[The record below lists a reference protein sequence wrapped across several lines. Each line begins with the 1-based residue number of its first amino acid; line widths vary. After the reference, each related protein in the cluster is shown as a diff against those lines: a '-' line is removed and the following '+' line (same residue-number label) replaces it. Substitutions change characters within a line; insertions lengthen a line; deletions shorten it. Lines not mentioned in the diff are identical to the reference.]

1 MGTSARRAFTLI
13 ELPVVIPS
21 WDRGRPAR
29 SEVGCGRDARGP
41 RMGFTLIELLVVL
54 AIIATLIGLLLPA
67 VQKVRAAAA
76 RVKCANSLK
85 QLALA
90 SHNYE
95 SARGYF
101 PPAWQHPTP
110 ALLQFGVI
118 QDPPLPGPARFTN
131 LFVELLPYFEQDN
144 LQRAWNYDLIDANR
158 GPDGSVSSQVI
169 NVLLC
174 PASPL
179 SAEPQA
185 TVSGNVYGLNSYAGV
200 AGVYSFRAYSLSAVT
215 MDKTGIF
222 YINSRVRVVE
232 VDDGTSNTFL
242 WGERY
247 HRDRN
252 FDRMYRNFPIAG
264 WSGWAWCDQAN
275 AVGDHLV
282 GAARPVN
289 WLIPDDATGPN
300 SSANRWVQ
308 ERLGTMGS
316 GHPGGA
322 NVATAD
328 GGVRFLRDATAL
340 EVLRAHCTR
349 AGRETLLLD

>member
-1 MGTSARRAFTLI
+1 PPGRPGRRPVRPRAAHRPRMDTSARRAFTL
-13 ELPVVIPS
+13 V
-21 WDRGRPAR
+21 
-29 SEVGCGRDARGP
+29 
-41 RMGFTLIELLVVL
+41 ELLVVI
-54 AIIATLIGLLLPA
+54 AIIAVLIGLLLPA

-76 RVKCANSLK
+76 RTQCTNSLK

-90 SHNYE
+90 THHHE

-101 PPAWQHPTP
+101 PPAWRHPTP
-110 ALLQFGVI
+110 ALLEFGVV

-144 LQRAWNYDLIDANR
+144 LQKAWSYDLIDANR

-169 NVLLC
+169 KILLC
-174 PASPL
+174 PVSPL
-179 SAEPQA
+179 AEDPKA
-185 TVSGNVYGLNSYAGV
+185 TVTGNVYGLNSYAGV
-200 AGVYSFRAYSLSAVT
+200 AGVYSFRAYTASTFV
-215 MDKTGIF
+215 MDKAGVF
-222 YINSRVRVVE
+222 YVNSRVRVAGIA
-232 VDDGTSNTFL
+232 DGTSNTFL

-252 FDRMYRNFPIAG
+252 FDRMYSNFPIRG
-264 WSGWAWCDQAN
+264 WAGWAWCDQPN
-275 AVGDHLV
+275 AVGDYLV

-308 ERLGTMGS
+308 ERLSTMGS

-328 GGVRFLRDATAL
+328 GGVRFVRDSTPLA
-340 EVLRAHCTR
+340 VLRAYCTR
-349 AGRETLLLD
+349 AGGEAVSLD